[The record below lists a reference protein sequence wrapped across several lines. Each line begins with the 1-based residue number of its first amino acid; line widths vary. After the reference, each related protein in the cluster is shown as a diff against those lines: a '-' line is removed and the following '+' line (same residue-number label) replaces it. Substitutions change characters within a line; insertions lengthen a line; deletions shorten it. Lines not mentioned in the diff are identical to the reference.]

1 MVVKRIPHLT
11 TLQAFQDHWPMA
23 FEIIF
28 TFFLVFLN
36 GFFVASEFAIV
47 KVRASQLEV
56 RAQAGHRAAHL
67 ASHIVNH
74 LDGYLAAT
82 QLGVTL
88 ASLGL
93 GWIGEPVFS
102 KVLIHMMEALGIDL
116 SEKMAHNIAL
126 PIAFSVITMLH
137 IVFGELAPKSLAIQ
151 RAEKVTLVVSF
162 PLRVFYVVF
171 KPFIWALNGISNVML
186 KSVGITPSHE
196 EEVHS
201 NDELKF
207 LIQQGHE
214 TGAIEAT
221 DYDIIKNAF
230 NFSERTAKQVMVPR
244 TQLLAIDLETFDD
257 NKLEEILEA
266 RFSRIPCYVGGLDNI
281 VGVVYLK
288 DLLLKI
294 RKKEK
299 FDLQEVMRPM
309 PAVPETKK
317 IGPLLK
323 EFQQKHEQ
331 IAVVVNE
338 YGGTSG
344 IITMEDILEELVGE
358 IQDEFDDEAPFVT
371 KVREGVYHVLAGSS
385 LDDINDYLPHP
396 IKKDEHYE
404 TLAGLLSLK
413 FGSIPAVNEKI
424 AFDGY
429 EFIVLKRDKNV
440 VTLVQLVDI
449 S

>member
-1 MVVKRIPHLT
+1 
-11 TLQAFQDHWPMA
+11 MA
-23 FEIIF
+23 LEILL

-56 RAQAGHRAAHL
+56 KAQEGHRAANL
-67 ASHIVNH
+67 ASHIVTH

-82 QLGVTL
+82 QLGITL

-102 KVLIHMMEALGIDL
+102 KILIAGMHGVGIQL
-116 SEKMAHNIAL
+116 TEQVAHSISM

-151 RAEKVTLVVSF
+151 RAEQVTLVVSF
-162 PLRVFYVVF
+162 PLRVFYLVF
-171 KPFIWALNGISNVML
+171 RPFIWALNGISNVML
-186 KSVGITPSHE
+186 KLVGITPSHE
-196 EEVHS
+196 TEVHS
-201 NDELKF
+201 HDELKF

-230 NFSERTAKQVMVPR
+230 DFSERTAKQVMVPR
-244 TQLLAIDLETFDD
+244 TQLLAIDLEDFDES
-257 NKLEEILEA
+257 KLEEILEA
-266 RFSRIPCYVGGLDNI
+266 RFSRIPCHKGGLDHI
-281 VGVVYLK
+281 VGVLYLK
-288 DLLLKI
+288 DLLLQI
-294 RKKEK
+294 RKGKSLNIE
-299 FDLQEVMRPM
+299 EIMRPI

-358 IQDEFDDEAPFVT
+358 IQDEFDDEAPFVERL
-371 KVREGVYHVLAGSS
+371 REGVYQVMAGASI
-385 LDDINDYLPHP
+385 DDINEFLPHP

-404 TLAGLLSLK
+404 TLSGLLSMQ
-413 FGSIPAVNEKI
+413 FGSIPAVNEQI
-424 AFDGY
+424 EFDGY
-429 EFIVLKRDKNV
+429 QFTILKRDKNV
-440 VTLVQLVDI
+440 VTSVQLVDLA
-449 S
+449 

>member
-1 MVVKRIPHLT
+1 
-11 TLQAFQDHWPMA
+11 MA
-23 FEIIF
+23 LELLF

-56 RAQAGHRAAHL
+56 RVAEGHRAANL

-102 KVLIHMMEALGIDL
+102 KVFLSITHALGIEMDEHL
-116 SEKMAHNIAL
+116 AENIAFVF
-126 PIAFSVITMLH
+126 AFTLMTMLH
-137 IVFGELAPKSLAIQ
+137 IIFGELAPKSVAIQ
-151 RAEKVTLVVSF
+151 RAEKVTLIVSF
-162 PLRVFYVVF
+162 PLRVFYLVF
-171 KPFIWALNGISNVML
+171 KPFIWALNGISNVL
-186 KSVGITPSHE
+186 LRVAGIAPSHE
-196 EEVHS
+196 VEVHS

-207 LIQQGHE
+207 LMQQGHK

-230 NFSERTAKQVMVPR
+230 NFSERTARQVMVPR
-244 TQLLAIDLETFDD
+244 TQLLAIDLEDFDD
-257 NKLEEILEA
+257 QKLEEILEA
-266 RFSRIPCYVGGLDNI
+266 RFSRIPCHAGGLDNI

-294 RKKEK
+294 RRGEK
-299 FDLQEVMRPM
+299 FEIRDVMRPM

-358 IQDEFDDEAPFVT
+358 IQDEFDDEAPFVEMI
-371 KVREGVYHVLAGSS
+371 KEGTYHVLAGTA
-385 LDDINDYLPHP
+385 LDDINDMLPHA

-404 TLAGLLSLK
+404 TLAGLLSLR
-413 FGSIPAVNEKI
+413 FGSIPAVNDKI
-424 AFDGY
+424 EFDGY
-429 EFIVLKRDKNV
+429 EFTVLKRDKNV
-440 VTLVQLVDI
+440 VTLVQLVDLA
-449 S
+449 

>member
-1 MVVKRIPHLT
+1 
-11 TLQAFQDHWPMA
+11 MA
-23 FEIIF
+23 LELLF

-56 RAQAGHRAAHL
+56 RVAEGHRAANL

-102 KVLIHMMEALGIDL
+102 KVFLSITHALGIEMDEHL
-116 SEKMAHNIAL
+116 AENIAFVF
-126 PIAFSVITMLH
+126 AFTLMTMLH
-137 IVFGELAPKSLAIQ
+137 IIFGELAPKSVAIQ
-151 RAEKVTLVVSF
+151 RAEKVTLIVSF
-162 PLRVFYVVF
+162 PLRVFYLVF
-171 KPFIWALNGISNVML
+171 KPFIWALNGISNVL
-186 KSVGITPSHE
+186 LRVAGIAPSHE
-196 EEVHS
+196 VEVHS

-207 LIQQGHE
+207 LMQQGQK

-230 NFSERTAKQVMVPR
+230 NFSERTARQVMVPR
-244 TQLLAIDLETFDD
+244 TQLLAIDLEDFDD
-257 NKLEEILEA
+257 QKLEEILEA
-266 RFSRIPCYVGGLDNI
+266 RFSRIPCHAGGLDNI

-294 RKKEK
+294 RRGEK
-299 FDLQEVMRPM
+299 FEIRDVMRPM

-358 IQDEFDDEAPFVT
+358 IQDEFDDEAPFVEMI
-371 KVREGVYHVLAGSS
+371 KEGTYHVLAGTA
-385 LDDINDYLPHP
+385 LDDINDMLPHA

-404 TLAGLLSLK
+404 TLAGLLSLR
-413 FGSIPAVNEKI
+413 FGSIPAVNDKI
-424 AFDGY
+424 EFDGY
-429 EFIVLKRDKNV
+429 EFTVLKRDKNV
-440 VTLVQLVDI
+440 VTLVQLVDLA
-449 S
+449 

>member
-1 MVVKRIPHLT
+1 
-11 TLQAFQDHWPMA
+11 MA
-23 FEIIF
+23 LEILF

-47 KVRASQLEV
+47 KVRASQLEMKV
-56 RAQAGHRAAHL
+56 LEGHRAANL

-102 KVLIHMMEALGIDL
+102 EVMIRAMKYMGIDL
-116 SEKMAHNIAL
+116 EENVYHSISM
-126 PIAFSVITMLH
+126 PIAFSLITMLH
-137 IVFGELAPKSLAIQ
+137 IVFGELAPKSVAIQ
-151 RAEKVTLVVSF
+151 RAERVTLVVSF
-162 PLRVFYVVF
+162 PLRLFFIVFR
-171 KPFIWALNGISNVML
+171 PFIWALNGISNVLL
-186 KSVGITPSHE
+186 KGVGITPSHE
-196 EEVHS
+196 TEVHS

-214 TGAIEAT
+214 MGSIEST
-221 DYDIIKNAF
+221 DYGIIRNAF
-230 NFSERTAKQVMVPR
+230 DFSERAARQVMVPR
-244 TQLLAIDLETFDD
+244 TQLLTIDLEEYDD
-257 NKLEEILEA
+257 QKLEEILEA
-266 RFSRIPCYVGGLDNI
+266 RYSRIPCHVGGLDNI

-294 RKKEK
+294 RRSER
-299 FDLQEVMRPM
+299 FEIREVMRPIS
-309 PAVPETKK
+309 AVPETKK

-323 EFQQKHEQ
+323 EFQQRHEQ

-358 IQDEFDDEAPFVT
+358 IQDEFDDEAPFVVQV
-371 KVREGVYHVLAGSS
+371 KEGVYHVLAGSA
-385 LDDINDYLPHP
+385 LDDINELLPHP
-396 IKKDEHYE
+396 VKKDEHYE
-404 TLAGLLSLK
+404 TLAGLLTLH
-413 FGSIPAVNEKI
+413 FGSIPAVNDKI
-424 AFDGY
+424 EFDGY
-429 EFIVLKRDKNV
+429 EFTILKMDKNM
-440 VTLVQLVDI
+440 VTLVQLLDLG
-449 S
+449 

>member
-1 MVVKRIPHLT
+1 
-11 TLQAFQDHWPMA
+11 MA
-23 FEIIF
+23 LELIF

-56 RAQAGHRAAHL
+56 RVQEGHRAASL

-102 KVLIHMMEALGIDL
+102 KVFLSLAHAVGLEMEEHLA
-116 SEKMAHNIAL
+116 ENIAFVF
-126 PIAFSVITMLH
+126 AFTLMTMLH
-137 IVFGELAPKSLAIQ
+137 IIFGELAPKSVAIQ
-151 RAEKVTLVVSF
+151 RAEKVTLIVSF
-162 PLRVFYVVF
+162 PLRVFYLVF
-171 KPFIWALNGISNVML
+171 KPFIWALNGISNVIL
-186 KSVGITPSHE
+186 KIAGIAPSHE
-196 EEVHS
+196 VEVHS

-207 LIQQGHE
+207 LMQQGQK
-214 TGAIEAT
+214 TGAIEST

-230 NFSERTAKQVMVPR
+230 NFSERTARQVMVPR
-244 TQLLAIDLETFDD
+244 TQLLAIDLEDFDD
-257 NKLEEILEA
+257 QKLEEILEA
-266 RFSRIPCYVGGLDNI
+266 RFSRIPCHAGGLDNI

-294 RKKEK
+294 RRGEK
-299 FDLQEVMRPM
+299 FEIREVMRPM

-358 IQDEFDDEAPFVT
+358 IQDEFDDEAPFVET
-371 KVREGVYHVLAGSS
+371 IKEGTYHVLAGTA
-385 LDDINDYLPHP
+385 LDDINDLLPHP

-404 TLAGLLSLK
+404 TLAGLLSLR
-413 FGSIPAVNEKI
+413 FGSIPAVNDKI
-424 AFDGY
+424 EFDGY
-429 EFIVLKRDKNV
+429 EFTVLKRDKNV
-440 VTLVQLVDI
+440 VSLVQLVDI
-449 S
+449 L

>member
-1 MVVKRIPHLT
+1 MDFRYVFLLKARG
-11 TLQAFQDHWPMA
+11 PMA
-23 FEIIF
+23 IEILL

-56 RAQAGHRAAHL
+56 KVQEGHRAANL

-82 QLGVTL
+82 QLGITL

-102 KVLIHMMEALGIDL
+102 KVIIWCMEQFGIEL
-116 SEKMAHNIAL
+116 SESVAHSIAM
-126 PIAFSVITMLH
+126 PFAFLFITMLH

-162 PLRVFYVVF
+162 PLRLFYVIF
-171 KPFIWALNGISNVML
+171 KPFIWLLNGISNLLL
-186 KSVGITPSHE
+186 KSVGIQPSHE

-201 NDELKF
+201 HDELKF
-207 LIQQGHE
+207 LMQQGQK
-214 TGAIEAT
+214 TGAIEST

-230 NFSERTAKQVMVPR
+230 NFSQRTARQVMVPR
-244 TQLLAIDLETFDD
+244 TQLSALDLEAYDE
-257 NKLEEILEA
+257 KQLEEIMEE
-266 RFSRIPCYVGGLDNI
+266 RFSRVPCYIGGLDNI
-281 VGVVYLK
+281 VGVIYLK

-294 RKKEK
+294 RRGEQY
-299 FDLQEVMRPM
+299 DIRDVMRPM
-309 PAVPETKK
+309 MAVPETKK

-358 IQDEFDDEAPFVT
+358 IQDEFDDEAPFVE
-371 KVREGVYHVLAGSS
+371 KVKDRTYHVLAGAA
-385 LDDINDYLPHP
+385 LDDINECLPHP
-396 IKKDEHYE
+396 LIKDEHYE
-404 TLAGLLSLK
+404 TLAGLLSLH
-413 FGSIPAVNEKI
+413 FGSIPAVGEKI
-424 AFDGY
+424 EFDGY
-429 EFIVLKRDKNV
+429 EFTVLKRDKNV
-440 VTLVQLVDI
+440 VTLVQLVDRM
-449 S
+449 

>member
-1 MVVKRIPHLT
+1 
-11 TLQAFQDHWPMA
+11 MA
-23 FEIIF
+23 LEIIF

-56 RAQAGHRAAHL
+56 RALEGHRAANL
-67 ASHIVNH
+67 ASHIINH

-102 KVLIHMMEALGIDL
+102 EALIGLIKL
-116 SEKMAHNIAL
+116 MGFELTEKLAHSIAM
-126 PIAFSVITMLH
+126 PIAFSLITMLH
-137 IVFGELAPKSLAIQ
+137 IIFGELAPKSVAIQ
-151 RAEKVTLVVSF
+151 RAERVTLLVSF
-162 PLRVFYVVF
+162 PLRVFFLVF
-171 KPFIWALNGISNVML
+171 RPFIWGLNGISNVLL

-214 TGAIEAT
+214 MGSIVAT

-230 NFSERTAKQVMVPR
+230 NFSERTARQVMVPR
-244 TQLLAIDLETFDD
+244 TQLLAIDLEDFGDQ
-257 NKLEEILEA
+257 KLEEILEA
-266 RFSRIPCYVGGLDNI
+266 RFSRVPCHRGGLDNI
-281 VGVVYLK
+281 VGVIYLK
-288 DLLLKI
+288 DLLLRI
-294 RKKEK
+294 RRNEK
-299 FDLQEVMRPM
+299 FEISEIMRPM

-358 IQDEFDDEAPFVT
+358 IQDEFDDEAPFVEKIKDKT
-371 KVREGVYHVLAGSS
+371 YHVLAGTA
-385 LDDINDYLPHP
+385 LDDLNDLLPHP

-404 TLAGLLSLK
+404 TLSGLLSLH

-424 AFDGY
+424 EFDDY
-429 EFIVLKRDKNV
+429 EFTVLKRDKNV
-440 VTLVQLVDI
+440 VTLVQVVDLK
-449 S
+449 

>member
-1 MVVKRIPHLT
+1 
-11 TLQAFQDHWPMA
+11 MA
-23 FEIIF
+23 LEILF

-56 RAQAGHRAAHL
+56 RALEGHRAANL
-67 ASHIVNH
+67 ASHIVTH

-93 GWIGEPVFS
+93 GWVGEPVFS
-102 KVLIHMMEALGIDL
+102 KVIISLMNWLGL
-116 SEKMAHNIAL
+116 SLEEKMAHSIAL
-126 PIAFSVITMLH
+126 PIAFSLITMLH
-137 IVFGELAPKSLAIQ
+137 IIFGELAPKSVAIQ
-151 RAEKVTLVVSF
+151 RAEKVTLIVSF
-162 PLRVFYVVF
+162 PLRVFFVVF
-171 KPFIWALNGISNVML
+171 RPFIWALNGISNILL
-186 KSVGITPSHE
+186 KTVGITPSHE

-207 LIQQGHE
+207 LMQQGHE

-230 NFSERTAKQVMVPR
+230 NFSERTARQVMVPR
-244 TQLLAIDLETFDD
+244 TQLLAIDLEDFDD
-257 NKLEEILEA
+257 KKLEEILEA
-266 RFSRIPCYVGGLDNI
+266 RFSRIPCHIGGLDHI

-294 RKKEK
+294 RKNEK
-299 FDLQEVMRPM
+299 FNIRDVMRPV

-358 IQDEFDDEAPFVT
+358 IQDEFDDEAPFVEKIKDGT
-371 KVREGVYHVLAGSS
+371 FHVLAGSS
-385 LDDINDYLPHP
+385 LDDINDLLPHP
-396 IKKDEHYE
+396 IRKDEHYE
-404 TLAGLLSLK
+404 TLAGLLSLR
-413 FGSIPAVNEKI
+413 FGSIPAVNDKME
-424 AFDGY
+424 FDGY
-429 EFIVLKRDKNV
+429 EFTVLKRDKNV
-440 VTLVQLVDI
+440 VSLVQLVDI

>member
-1 MVVKRIPHLT
+1 
-11 TLQAFQDHWPMA
+11 MA
-23 FEIIF
+23 LEIIL

-56 RAQAGHRAAHL
+56 KAQEGHRAANL
-67 ASHIVNH
+67 ASHIVTH

-82 QLGVTL
+82 QLGITL

-102 KVLIHMMEALGIDL
+102 KILIAGMHGVGIEL
-116 SEKMAHNIAL
+116 TEQLAHSISM

-151 RAEKVTLVVSF
+151 RAEQVTLVVSF
-162 PLRVFYVVF
+162 PLRVFYIVF
-171 KPFIWALNGISNVML
+171 RPFIWALNGISNIIL
-186 KSVGITPSHE
+186 KMVGITPSHE
-196 EEVHS
+196 TEVHS
-201 NDELKF
+201 HDELKF

-230 NFSERTAKQVMVPR
+230 DFSERTAKQVMVPR
-244 TQLLAIDLETFDD
+244 TQLLAIDLEDFDES
-257 NKLEEILEA
+257 KLEEILEA
-266 RFSRIPCYVGGLDNI
+266 RFSRIPCHKGGLDHI
-281 VGVVYLK
+281 VGVLYLK
-288 DLLLKI
+288 DLLLQI
-294 RKKEK
+294 RKGQSLNIE
-299 FDLQEVMRPM
+299 EIMRPM

-358 IQDEFDDEAPFVT
+358 IQDEFDDEAPFVERL
-371 KVREGVYHVLAGSS
+371 REGVYQVMAGASI
-385 LDDINDYLPHP
+385 DDINEFLPHP

-404 TLAGLLSLK
+404 TLSGLLSMQ
-413 FGSIPAVNEKI
+413 FGSIPAVNEQI
-424 AFDGY
+424 EFDGY
-429 EFIVLKRDKNV
+429 QFTILKRDKNV
-440 VTLVQLVDI
+440 VTSVQLVDLA
-449 S
+449 